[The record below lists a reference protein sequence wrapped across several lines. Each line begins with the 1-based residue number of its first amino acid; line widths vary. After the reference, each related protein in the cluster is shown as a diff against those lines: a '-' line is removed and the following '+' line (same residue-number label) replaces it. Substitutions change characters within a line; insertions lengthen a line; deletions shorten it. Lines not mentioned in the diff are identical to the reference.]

1 MENARR
7 KINQTLRTNFKV
19 TFLKKPTVSIL
30 IPCFNEEPFIEA
42 VIQNILDQDFPQEE
56 MEVLFLDG
64 MSTDKTASI
73 ISQYAKDQSF
83 IKLIPNP
90 EKFVPQ
96 AMNLGIKQ
104 AQGEIIIRLDAHAAY
119 PKQYISKLIFW
130 LKKLPADN
138 VGGIWNIQPRSNS
151 TKAKAIARTLSHP
164 IGVGNALYRMGISEP
179 QEVDTVP
186 FGCYK
191 KNVFEKY
198 GNYDIRL
205 KRNQDIELNKR
216 IKRKGGK
223 IFLVPDVECTYFARD
238 TFSALWKNNYANG
251 KWVILTSW
259 FTGTFDSLSIR
270 HFVPLAF
277 FVNVLLAIFSL
288 SKIIFFEGSL
298 IWGIFIFPILIYLF
312 IISFFSMKLS
322 LEEKTIKAFPSF
334 IISFLTLHLSYGV
347 GSFVGLFSIFNNK
360 NKRL

>member
-1 MENARR
+1 MNSP
-7 KINQTLRTNFKV
+7 K
-19 TFLKKPTVSIL
+19 VSIL
-30 IPCFNEEPFIEA
+30 IPCFNEEDFIEA
-42 VIQNILDQDFPQEE
+42 VIQNILEQDYPQEE

-64 MSTDKTASI
+64 ISTDKTASI
-73 ISQYAKDQSF
+73 ISQYAKNHPF

-90 EKFVPQ
+90 KQFVPQ
-96 AMNLGIKQ
+96 AMNLGIEQ
-104 AQGEIIIRLDAHAAY
+104 AKGEIIIRLDAHSAY

-130 LKKLPADN
+130 LKKLPAEN

-164 IGVGNALYRMGISEP
+164 IGVGNALYRMGITEP

-186 FGCYK
+186 FGCFPK
-191 KNVFEKY
+191 SVFEKY

-216 IKRKGGK
+216 IRRQGGK

-238 TFSALWKNNYANG
+238 TFSALWKNNYGNG

-277 FVNVLLAIFSL
+277 FVNVLLAIFSFF
-288 SKIIFFEGSL
+288 KILFFSGSL
-298 IWGIFIFPILIYLF
+298 IWSIFIFPVLF
-312 IISFFSMKLS
+312 YFLIISFFSLKLS
-322 LEEKTIKAFPSF
+322 LEEKNIGAFPYFLMSF
-334 IISFLTLHLSYGV
+334 FTLHMSYGM
-347 GSFVGLFSIFNNK
+347 GSFVGLFSIFQNK
-360 NKRL
+360 K

>member
-1 MENARR
+1 M
-7 KINQTLRTNFKV
+7 
-19 TFLKKPTVSIL
+19 KKPTTSIL
-30 IPCFNEEPFIEA
+30 IPCFNEEHFIEA

-56 MEVLFLDG
+56 MEILFLDG
-64 MSTDKTASI
+64 MSTDKTAAI
-73 ISQYAKDQSF
+73 ITQYAEKNSF

-96 AMNLGIKQ
+96 AMNLGIQQ

-130 LKKLPADN
+130 LKKLPAEN

-186 FGCYK
+186 FGCFK
-191 KNVFEKY
+191 KTVFEKY

-259 FTGTFDSLSIR
+259 FTGTFDALSIR
-270 HFVPLAF
+270 HFAPLAF
-277 FVNVLLAIFSL
+277 FVNVLLSIFSL
-288 SKIIFFEGSL
+288 IKVFLFTGSW
-298 IWGIFIFPILIYLF
+298 IWGIFIFPIIIYLL

-322 LEEKTIKAFPSF
+322 LEENNLRAFPYFLMSF
-334 IISFLTLHLSYGV
+334 FTLHMSYGV
-347 GSFVGLFSIFNNK
+347 GSFVGLFSIFQNK
-360 NKRL
+360 K

>member
-1 MENARR
+1 ME
-7 KINQTLRTNFKV
+7 
-19 TFLKKPTVSIL
+19 KPTVSVI

-42 VIQNILDQDFPQEE
+42 VIQNILEQDFPQKE

-64 MSTDKTASI
+64 MSTDKTAEI
-73 ISQYAKDQSF
+73 ISQYAQNQPF
-83 IKLIPNP
+83 IKLISNP

-96 AMNLGIKQ
+96 AMNLGINL

-130 LKKLPADN
+130 LKKLPAEN

-151 TKAKAIARTLSHP
+151 TKAKSIARTLSHP
-164 IGVGNALYRMGISEP
+164 IGVGNALYRMGISKP

-186 FGCYK
+186 FGCYPK
-191 KNVFEKY
+191 AVFEKY

-277 FVNVLLAIFSL
+277 FVNLLLSILSFIKIFLLGGNS
-288 SKIIFFEGSL
+288 
-298 IWGIFIFPILIYLF
+298 IWGIFIFPIIIYLL
-312 IISFFSMKLS
+312 IISFFSLKLS
-322 LEEKTIKAFPSF
+322 LEEKNLKAFPYF
-334 IISFLTLHLSYGV
+334 IISFFTLHLSYGV
-347 GSFVGLFSIFNNK
+347 GSFVGLFSIFNQK
-360 NKRL
+360 K

>member
-1 MENARR
+1 M
-7 KINQTLRTNFKV
+7 IV
-19 TFLKKPTVSIL
+19 KKPTVSIL

-42 VIQNILDQDFPQEE
+42 VIQNILEQDFPQEE

-64 MSTDKTASI
+64 MSTDQTATI
-73 ISQYAKDQSF
+73 IKKYAEKKSF

-90 EKFVPQ
+90 KQFVPQ
-96 AMNLGIKQ
+96 AMNLGIEQ

-130 LKKLPADN
+130 LKKLPAEN
-138 VGGIWNIQPRSNS
+138 VGGTWNIQPRSNS
-151 TKAKAIARTLSHP
+151 IKAKAIARTLSHP
-164 IGVGNALYRMGISEP
+164 IGVGNALYRMGISKP

-186 FGCYK
+186 FGCYPK
-191 KNVFEKY
+191 TVFEKY

-216 IKRKGGK
+216 IRRQGGK

-277 FVNVLLAIFSL
+277 FVNVLLAIFAFF
-288 SKIIFFEGSL
+288 KIIFFGGSL
-298 IWGIFIFPILIYLF
+298 IWGIFIVPVLF
-312 IISFFSMKLS
+312 YFLIISFFSAKLS
-322 LEEKTIKAFPSF
+322 LEGKTIGAFSYF
-334 IISFLTLHLSYGV
+334 LISFFTLHMSYGV
-347 GSFVGLFSIFNNK
+347 GSFVGLFSIFQSK
-360 NKRL
+360 K

>member
-1 MENARR
+1 M
-7 KINQTLRTNFKV
+7 
-19 TFLKKPTVSIL
+19 KKPTVSIL
-30 IPCFNEEPFIEA
+30 IPCFNEEDFVEA
-42 VIQNILDQDFPQEE
+42 VIQNILDQDFPQED

-64 MSTDKTASI
+64 MSTDKTIEI
-73 ISQYAKDQSF
+73 ISQYTKHQPF

-90 EKFVPQ
+90 DKFVPQ
-96 AMNLGIKQ
+96 AMNLGINQ

-119 PKQYISKLIFW
+119 PKQYISKLFFW
-130 LKKLPADN
+130 LKKLPAEN

-151 TKAKAIARTLSHP
+151 IKAKAIARTLSHP

-186 FGCYK
+186 FGCYPK
-191 KNVFEKY
+191 MVFEKY

-216 IKRKGGK
+216 IRRQGGK

-238 TFSALWKNNYANG
+238 TFKELWKNNYGNG

-270 HFVPLAF
+270 HFVPLVF
-277 FVNVLLAIFSL
+277 FVNVLFSVFAFF
-288 SKIIFFEGSL
+288 KIMLFGGSW
-298 IWGIFIFPILIYLF
+298 IWLIFIFPIIFYFL
-312 IISFFSMKLS
+312 IISFFSVKLS
-322 LEEKTIKAFPSF
+322 FENSARGTFPYFLLSF
-334 IISFLTLHLSYGV
+334 FTLHISYGV
-347 GSFVGLFSIFNNK
+347 GSFVGLFSIFNYK
-360 NKRL
+360 K

>member
-1 MENARR
+1 M
-7 KINQTLRTNFKV
+7 
-19 TFLKKPTVSIL
+19 KKPTVSIL
-30 IPCFNEEPFIEA
+30 IPCFNEEVFIEA

-56 MEVLFLDG
+56 MEILFLDG
-64 MSTDKTASI
+64 MSTDKTAEI
-73 ISQYAKDQSF
+73 ILQFAEKNPF

-96 AMNLGIKQ
+96 AMNLGIEQ

-130 LKKLPADN
+130 LKKLPAEN

-164 IGVGNALYRMGISEP
+164 VGVGNALYRMGISEP

-186 FGCYK
+186 FGCYPK
-191 KNVFEKY
+191 AVFEKY

-277 FVNVLLAIFSL
+277 FVNVLLSILSFINIFL
-288 SKIIFFEGSL
+288 FNGSW
-298 IWGIFIFPILIYLF
+298 IWGVFILPIIIYFL
-312 IISFFSMKLS
+312 IISIFSMKLS
-322 LEEKTIKAFPSF
+322 LEEKNIGAFPYF
-334 IISFLTLHLSYGV
+334 IISFFTLHLSYGV
-347 GSFVGLFSIFNNK
+347 GSFVGLFSIFK
-360 NKRL
+360 NKK